1 MKKLSL
7 LLAVFFISSA
17 LFAQSF
23 DGKGDKK
30 LNLGYEFYG
39 YGNGI
44 SATFDYGISDLFS
57 VGLGGAYYLNNDNN
71 DYFIFARTGVHL
83 GELFDF
89 NERFDIYPG
98 VDIGYLQRNDIGF
111 GGYLGFRYFFTEN
124 IGIFAEFGNTGKAGL
139 SFTF

>member
-7 LLAVFFISSA
+7 LLSVLFITSAV
-17 LFAQSF
+17 FAQSY

-30 LNLGYEFYG
+30 VNLGYEFYG

-57 VGLGGAYYLNNDNN
+57 VGLGGAYYFSNDDN
-71 DYFIFARTGVHL
+71 DYFFFARTAIHL
-83 GELFDF
+83 GELFDL
-89 NERFDIYPG
+89 NEKFDIYPG

-111 GGYLGFRYFFTEN
+111 GGYLGFRFFFTEN
-124 IGIFAEFGNTGKAGL
+124 LGIFAEFGNTGKAGL